1 MSEVAVRCCLK
12 WRGSEWVSC
21 WKRAAAKLQKI
32 GCFVNISSEDLQKAD
47 PDPFSPPRHVFHKAK
62 EIEWVGIDWQTN
74 LFFISF
80 SLSLSLSR
88 SDIQYDLFLMILSG
102 WNYISSTHI
111 VEVVLIPAHTK
122 GIKSNYQNGL
132 ILRWKEKYAIYFV
145 LLYHSVRRSSTSFL
159 IFLFMWWYIATV
171 SVIIIMCGLGI
182 IRKAIFF

>member
-1 MSEVAVRCCLK
+1 MK
-12 WRGSEWVSC
+12 GFWVS
-21 WKRAAAKLQKI
+21 KLLKE
-32 GCFVNISSEDLQKAD
+32 GCSEITENWMFCQHFIRRFTESW
-47 PDPFSPPRHVFHKAK
+47 PRPFLPPRHVFHKAK